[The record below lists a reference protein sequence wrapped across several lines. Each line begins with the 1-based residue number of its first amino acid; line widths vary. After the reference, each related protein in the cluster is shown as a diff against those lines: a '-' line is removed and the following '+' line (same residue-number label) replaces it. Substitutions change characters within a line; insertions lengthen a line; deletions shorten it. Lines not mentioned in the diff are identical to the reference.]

1 MGEIERVHR
10 LGALPSLPRVG
21 DRQRERGRP
30 DTHREPREDSLDL
43 TKVPE
48 EESEGASP
56 VSAGLVEQ
64 PYHLDIEA

>member
-1 MGEIERVHR
+1 M
-10 LGALPSLPRVG
+10 PRVG
-21 DRQRERGRP
+21 EGQRERGRP

-48 EESEGASP
+48 EEPEAVSP
-56 VSAGLVEQ
+56 VPADLVEE